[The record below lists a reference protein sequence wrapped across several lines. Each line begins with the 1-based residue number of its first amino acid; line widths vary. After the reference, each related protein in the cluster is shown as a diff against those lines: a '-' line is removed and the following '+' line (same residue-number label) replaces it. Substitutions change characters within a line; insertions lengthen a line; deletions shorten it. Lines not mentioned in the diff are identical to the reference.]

1 MIISV
6 LSVCSLA
13 NVYVVYSEIG
23 ARKRAD
29 EEGRT
34 RGGRDGGRKE
44 EREIDDC
51 TVEPYLTN

>member
-23 ARKRAD
+23 ARKLK
-29 EEGRT
+29 
-34 RGGRDGGRKE
+34 KE
-44 EREIDDC
+44 IEREGKG
-51 TVEPYLTN
+51 

>member
-23 ARKRAD
+23 ARERAKKIGREV
-29 EEGRT
+29 EEIAGVR
-34 RGGRDGGRKE
+34 RDRRMHGGA
-44 EREIDDC
+44 IF
-51 TVEPYLTN
+51 N

>member
-29 EEGRT
+29 EEDRT
-34 RGGRDGGRKE
+34 RSGRVSGRKE
-44 EREIDDC
+44 ERDRRLHGGAIF
-51 TVEPYLTN
+51 N

>member
-23 ARKRAD
+23 ARKRKKIGREV
-29 EEGRT
+29 EEIAGVR
-34 RGGRDGGRKE
+34 RDRRLHGGA
-44 EREIDDC
+44 IF
-51 TVEPYLTN
+51 N

>member
-29 EEGRT
+29 GEGRALSV
-34 RGGRDGGRKE
+34 RDSGRKE
-44 EREIDDC
+44 VR
-51 TVEPYLTN
+51 

>member
-23 ARKRAD
+23 ARKRAED
-29 EEGRT
+29 DEGRGEVKEIAGEKEA
-34 RGGRDGGRKE
+34 RDRRLHGGA
-44 EREIDDC
+44 
-51 TVEPYLTN
+51 VFN

>member
-23 ARKRAD
+23 ARKLKEIRARS
-29 EEGRT
+29 EEVARE
-34 RGGRDGGRKE
+34 RRDRRLHGGA
-44 EREIDDC
+44 IF
-51 TVEPYLTN
+51 N